1 MYQEYTLGV
10 LITLISSLTVVS
22 VLGLLTLRHKTKR
35 LSLLFTGVVFLNG
48 IWFST
53 LIFYYLKPHFPGP
66 TVTTKIY
73 WFEFL
78 MLSLIF
84 VLRFGMLIV
93 LLSLIRHILGLP
105 ISRKLRSLIRSSVII
120 LSIIWF
126 AGWGEIPWIGS
137 RYVVD
142 QFMVLTDFLI
152 FMTVIT
158 AAVYL
163 NYRAVYIPHQA
174 LKNAI
179 KSLSVI
185 IVFPLVMA
193 SLKLVIGPI
202 LGEVSQVLQRSV
214 MYFALVSFNI
224 LIACWGVKY
233 APLIAEYGSF
243 DLSRIPVDPDDFM
256 SKYKITTREMEV
268 IELVCQGKTNKEIAD
283 QLFISVDTVKDHN
296 YKIFQ
301 KTGVK
306 NRIQLVN
313 LVSNTLKKD

>member
-10 LITLISSLTVVS
+10 SITLISSLAAVS
-22 VLGLLTLRHKTKR
+22 VLGVLTRKNKTKR
-35 LSLLFTGVVFLNG
+35 LSLLFTGVVLLNG

-53 LIFYYLKPHFPGP
+53 LIFYYLKPYFPGP
-66 TVTTKIY
+66 TVPNKIY

-84 VLRFGMLIV
+84 MLRFGLLV
-93 LLSLIRHILGLP
+93 ALLSLIRHILGLP
-105 ISRKLRSLIRSSVII
+105 ILRKLRSLIRGSVII
-120 LSIIWF
+120 LSIIWI
-126 AGWGEIPWIGS
+126 AGWVELPWLGS
-137 RYVVD
+137 RHVVD

-152 FMTVIT
+152 FMTVIA

-163 NYRAVYIPHQA
+163 NYRAVYIPHEA
-174 LKNAI
+174 FKNAI

-224 LIACWGVKY
+224 LIVCWGVKY
-233 APLIAEYGSF
+233 ASLIAEYGSF
-243 DLSRIPVDPDDFM
+243 DLSRTTGDPVDFM
-256 SKYKITTREMEV
+256 SKYKITAREMEV
-268 IELVCQGKTNKEIAD
+268 IELICQGKTNKEIAD
-283 QLFISVDTVKDHN
+283 QLFISVETVKDHN

-306 NRIQLVN
+306 NRIQLAN
-313 LVSNTLKKD
+313 LVK